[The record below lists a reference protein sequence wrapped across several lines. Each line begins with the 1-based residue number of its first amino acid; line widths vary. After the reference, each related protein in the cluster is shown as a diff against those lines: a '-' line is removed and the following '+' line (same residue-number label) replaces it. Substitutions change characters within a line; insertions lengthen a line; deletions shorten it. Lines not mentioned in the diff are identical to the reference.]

1 LRPRARFENASIDS
15 NWRARPVLR
24 RDQPAMTLLLGALIA
39 VAPLAMDIYLASMPS
54 MTRALSATP
63 EQVQL
68 TLSLYMYGWGA
79 AQIFVGPLADRYGRR
94 PVVIAGLALFVAA
107 SGVCAG
113 ARNIETLIGARVVQA
128 IGMATVAVVPR
139 AVVRDLYS
147 GERAARMLSLMGV
160 VLGIAPIVAPI
171 IGSHLHVWFGWQAN
185 FIFVTAYGAIA
196 LYFVV
201 TALPETISAKNA
213 LATRPAMIVA
223 SYRRLLRSKSYV
235 GYLLVAAFA
244 SSGLFAFL
252 AGSAFVFVSVIGT
265 GERGFGLL
273 FGAVMLGNI
282 TGSILG
288 SRLIARLGIDRMIR
302 YSTWVML
309 AAGLVLAAL
318 AWARVAH
325 PAAIVAPMFVFM
337 VALMTTMPPATA
349 GALTPF
355 PDISG
360 GAASLLLFC
369 QFLTASTAAL
379 LVGLTFD
386 GTQRPMAT
394 AIAITSALTFAAFRL
409 FVRERKNSPA

>member
-1 LRPRARFENASIDS
+1 M
-15 NWRARPVLR
+15 LR
-24 RDQPAMTLLLGALIA
+24 RDQPAMTVLLGALIA

-68 TLSLYMYGWGA
+68 TLSLYMYAWGA
-79 AQIFVGPLADRYGRR
+79 AQIFVGPLTDRFGRR
-94 PVVIAGLALFVAA
+94 PVLIAGLLVFVAA
-107 SGVCAG
+107 SAVCA
-113 ARNIETLIGARVVQA
+113 ASRTIDTLIAARVVQA

-185 FIFVTAYGAIA
+185 FVLVTVYGAIA
-196 LYFVV
+196 LGCVV
-201 TALPETISAKNA
+201 IALPETLQAKNRR
-213 LATRPAMIVA
+213 ATNPAFMLGN
-223 SYRRLLRSKSYV
+223 YLRLLRSGRYV

-282 TGSILG
+282 VGSVAG
-288 SRLIARLGIDRMIR
+288 SRLVARLGIDRMIR
-302 YSTWVML
+302 YSTWLML
-309 AAGLVLAAL
+309 LAGLVVAAL
-318 AWARVAH
+318 AWARIAH
-325 PAAIVAPMFVFM
+325 PAAIVVPMFGFM
-337 VALMTTMPPATA
+337 IALMTTMPQATA

-360 GAASLLLFC
+360 SAASLLLFC
-369 QFLTASTAAL
+369 QFVLASTAAL
-379 LVGLTFD
+379 IVGLTFD
-386 GTQRPMAT
+386 GTERPMAS
-394 AIAITSALTFAAFRL
+394 AIAVTSTLTFVAFRL
-409 FVRERKNSPA
+409 LVRQRSA